1 MDFKVVITEQAVND
15 LCEIAEFIA
24 TDNPDAAV
32 SFGDKLI
39 DHAHKLARFPERG
52 RKVPKFND
60 PLLREVIYRSYRIVY
75 KIDPLFREVYVVRFW
90 HSARGE
96 PTL

>member
-1 MDFKVVITEQAVND
+1 MDFKVIITDQAVND

-24 TDNPDAAV
+24 TDNPDAAAN
-32 SFGDKLI
+32 FCDKLI
-39 DHAHKLARFPERG
+39 DHSLKLARFPERG
-52 RKVPKFND
+52 RVVREFND
-60 PLLREVIYRSYRIVY
+60 PLVREVIYRAYRIVY
-75 KIDPLFREVYVVRFW
+75 KISPLFREVYVVRFW